1 MRFLE
6 AIKTIC
12 NKFTHKEPQTQPEVN
27 QRVPE
32 ETEVTKNKDNVEA
45 ITIQPHKKEDG
56 NERLIRKYRAYAYHH
71 KKWRIRKKYRK
82 KLAEISSIDRLVYVM
97 SETGYTAEEVSNA
110 LRRTAELGLLE
121 NKYGWGKD
129 HMDGRVRGGI
139 R

>member
-12 NKFTHKEPQTQPEVN
+12 NKFTRKESQTQPEVS
-27 QRVPE
+27 QRVSE
-32 ETEVTKNKDNVEA
+32 ETEAPKNKETVETIA
-45 ITIQPHKKEDG
+45 IQPHKQEDE

-97 SETGYTAEEVSNA
+97 SETGCTAEELANA
-110 LRRTAELGLLE
+110 LRGTAELGFWE
-121 NKYGWGKD
+121 NKSGWRKD